1 MNPRVTAIIVAQ
13 QGGEH
18 LARTLE
24 ALRGQS
30 RRPDIVLAVD
40 NSAKGTAKADFLALA
55 PAQIISLSDK
65 ISYGEA
71 VELASR
77 VVPVAASPDDFLWLL
92 AQDSAPE
99 PDALAALLGALE
111 VSPSVGIAGP
121 KQMDWRA
128 PDRIREFG
136 LTLTRGGKTISLVI
150 DELDQG
156 QHDQLSDI
164 MAVGANGMLLR
175 QSLWHELGGFDPHL
189 RVVDDAV
196 DFCVRARLAGH
207 RIIVVPSARV
217 LTAGDGVIGLPEA
230 TTMRA
235 SKREA
240 RLRRSAEL
248 YRRLVYVP
256 GGAVFWHWLGL
267 LPSAIV
273 RGLGQLL
280 AKNPGAVG
288 GEFRA
293 ALSAAFSGGAVGRAR
308 RSIRVSRRASWSA
321 LAMLRMSRSEVR
333 RRSVLAREAAH
344 IIVHGEKR
352 PLHFFATGGGW
363 SVLALLAVS
372 IAAFSP
378 LLGAATLA
386 GGALLPLG
394 ATPFEL
400 WQQVGYGWR
409 DNAAGL
415 VGAADPFAGILAILG
430 SATWWQPSF
439 SLVLL
444 WFAALPLAG
453 LGAWFL
459 VSRMSERAGIRAFAA
474 VAYGLSPTLL
484 IALLDG
490 RPAAVLAH
498 LFLPWLF
505 FAGIRSARSWS
516 ASATTSLLFAAVVA
530 CAPSLAPALL
540 AVWVGSVILT
550 GRYVA
555 RYLAIPLPAAVLFA
569 PLVLTQLFAGNPL
582 GLLSDPGAAVGYA
595 VAPSWQVALGF
606 PTAGL
611 GAWFDAAGALPWA
624 LPAASIL
631 VLILVGVV
639 AALAVAG
646 LFSAHP
652 IRAQLAVAI
661 SLLGLITAVLASG
674 IQVAFV
680 GGQVVPI
687 WAGAGLSL
695 MWLGLVVAGATG
707 MSFLRK
713 FSIYPA
719 VVGLVAVTLV
729 ALPLLTT
736 MNSGGGLVA
745 PSNGKVL
752 PAYVVAQA
760 QLDPGVG
767 TLVLTPQPGGELG
780 ATLTRGTGPTLEGMS
795 TLVTTRTTFTS
806 ADSALATLVGNLAS
820 NSGVE
825 SAAQL
830 TDLGIGFIV
839 LTPPQTAVDTA
850 ASSTSQATAT
860 RVKTGLD
867 SNPDITAV
875 GITDA
880 GLLWRFAGGLGET
893 PGAQTPASA
902 TEPVRSLVI
911 SAQALVILLTLLLA
925 IPTGAPRSDI
935 RPKRRV
941 AAAAA
946 AGAGAAFATA
956 GATSGAGTAADTD
969 RAEEMSGLDFDEDE
983 PLALNDPLAGE
994 NDDEEN

>member
-24 ALRGQS
+24 ALRLQT

-40 NSAKGTAKADFLALA
+40 NSVKGAAKPQLLAFG

-65 ISYGEA
+65 ITFGEA
-71 VELASR
+71 VELAAR
-77 VVPVAASPDDFLWLL
+77 VIPVASSPDDFLWLL
-92 AQDSAPE
+92 AQDSAPSA
-99 PDALAALLGALE
+99 DALASLLGALE

-121 KQMDWRA
+121 KQMDWA
-128 PDRIREFG
+128 SPDHIREFG
-136 LTLTRGGKTISLVI
+136 LTLTRGGRTVSLVT

-156 QHDQLSDI
+156 QHDNLSDV
-164 MAVGANGMLLR
+164 MAVGANGMLMR
-175 QSLWHELGGFDPHL
+175 QSLWHELGGFDSHL
-189 RVVDDAV
+189 RDVDDAL

-230 TTMRA
+230 VTVRA
-235 SKREA
+235 RKRIA

-256 GGAVFWHWLGL
+256 GGTVFWHWLGL
-267 LPSAIV
+267 LPSAII
-273 RGLGQLL
+273 RSLGQLL

-293 ALSAAFSGGAVGRAR
+293 AAAAGFSGGAVGRAR
-308 RSIRVSRRASWSA
+308 RSLKVSRRAQWSSIA
-321 LAMLRMSRSEVR
+321 ALRMSPAEVR
-333 RRSVLAREAAH
+333 RRRILARETAH

-352 PLHFFATGGGW
+352 PVHFFATGGGW
-363 SVLALLAVS
+363 SVLALAAVS

-378 LLGAATLA
+378 LLGAANLA

-394 ATPFEL
+394 ASPLDL

-409 DNAAGL
+409 DNALG
-415 VGAADPFAGILAILG
+415 VIGAADPFAGVVAVLG
-430 SATWWQPSF
+430 SITWWQPSF

-444 WFAALPLAG
+444 WFAALPVAG

-459 VSRMSERAGIRAFAA
+459 ASRMTERAGIRAFVAI
-474 VAYGLSPTLL
+474 AYGLSPTLI

-490 RPAAVLAH
+490 RPAAVLVH

-516 ASATTSLLFAAVVA
+516 SSATTALLFAAVIA

-540 AVWVGSVILT
+540 AVWLGSVILT

-569 PLVLTQLFAGNPL
+569 PLFVTQLLAGNLL
-582 GLLSDPGAAVGYA
+582 GLLSDPGAVVGYA

-611 GAWFDAAGALPWA
+611 GGWFEATAALPWA
-624 LPAASIL
+624 APAASLL

-639 AALAVAG
+639 AALAIAG

-652 IRAQLAVAI
+652 IRAQIALGI
-661 SLLGLITAVLASG
+661 SLLGLITAVMASG
-674 IQVAFV
+674 FEVAFA
-680 GGQVVPI
+680 GGEVVPL

-695 MWLGLVVAGATG
+695 LWLGLVVAAATG
-707 MSFLRK
+707 MSVLRK
-713 FSIYPA
+713 FSVYPA
-719 VVGLVAVTLV
+719 VVGIVAVSLL
-729 ALPLLTT
+729 AFPLLVT
-736 MNSGGGLVA
+736 MNMGAAAVFAG
-745 PSNGKVL
+745 NGKVL

-767 TLVLTPQPGGELG
+767 TLVLTPQPGGGLG
-780 ATLTRGTGPTLEGMS
+780 AILARGTGPTLDGIS
-795 TLVTTRTTFTS
+795 TLVTTRISFSTE
-806 ADSALATLVGNLAS
+806 DQRLANLVGNLSS
-820 NSGVE
+820 NSGQDSV
-825 SAAQL
+825 AQL

-839 LTPPQTAVDTA
+839 LTAPQTASGTP
-850 ASSTSQATAT
+850 ASSAAQSASN
-860 RVKTGLD
+860 RVKTALD
-867 SNPDITAV
+867 SNPDIDTV
-875 GITDA
+875 GVTDT
-880 GLLWRFAGGLGET
+880 GLLWRFAGGIGT
-893 PGAQTPASA
+893 APGAQMPHSA
-902 TEPVRSLVI
+902 TEPLLFLIVGG
-911 SAQALVILLTLLLA
+911 QALVIVLTLLLA
-925 IPTGAPRSDI
+925 IPTGAPRGDI
-935 RPKRRV
+935 RPKRELV
-941 AAAAA
+941 
-946 AGAGAAFATA
+946 
-956 GATSGAGTAADTD
+956 TSGIGSG
-969 RAEEMSGLDFDEDE
+969 RARESDSAKTSDDIPVG
-983 PLALNDPLAGE
+983 ASDPLAGE
-994 NDDEEN
+994 NDDEQN